1 MIFVTRIFN
10 IHVLNCFAFCRSH
23 EEYKSSPNIELH
35 TESDETKSEPLTVIE
50 QPEVTTPQLTAN
62 QAMKGTFM
70 LHVQH
75 LSLHLSLLRVQ
86 ISYSSSSISICY
98 SSVNV
103 CFHIDLCFL
112 SPSPEPNL
120 SSNPLQ
126 CLTTTQWLNF
136 LPVLQLAIPSL
147 LSAYPHLHNSF
158 QFFFFQSC
166 SLCVFAW

>member
-1 MIFVTRIFN
+1 MIFVTPIFN
-10 IHVLNCFAFCRSH
+10 IHVLMNCFAFCRSH
-23 EEYKSSPNIELH
+23 EEYESSSSIEPH
-35 TESDETKSEPLTVIE
+35 NESDETKSEPLTVIE

-70 LHVQH
+70 LHEQH
-75 LSLHLSLLRVQ
+75 RSPHLSLLRVQ
-86 ISYSSSSISICY
+86 ISYSSSSIFICY
-98 SSVNV
+98 SSVNF

-126 CLTTTQWLNF
+126 CLTTTQCLNV

-147 LSAYPHLHNSF
+147 LSA
-158 QFFFFQSC
+158 
-166 SLCVFAW
+166 